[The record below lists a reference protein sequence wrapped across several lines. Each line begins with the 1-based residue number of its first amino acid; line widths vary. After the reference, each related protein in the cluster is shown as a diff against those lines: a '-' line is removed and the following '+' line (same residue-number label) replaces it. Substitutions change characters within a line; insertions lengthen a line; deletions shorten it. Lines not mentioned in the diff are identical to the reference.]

1 MKEAAGQVDFVDNEL
16 PNVAAEPRLVEV
28 PAMPKKKE
36 DASWVS
42 FLRPWRW
49 TSSILAELR
58 ALLDVEGLEE
68 LIGGPSCRHRGG
80 HTL

>member
-1 MKEAAGQVDFVDNEL
+1 MAAIGTLVD
-16 PNVAAEPRLVEV
+16 V

-49 TSSILAELR
+49 TSSILTELR
-58 ALLDVEGLEE
+58 ALLDVDTAKDSREKWLQE
-68 LIGGPSCRHRGG
+68 LWSLRARLDGDEVPDYCLRVNE
-80 HTL
+80 